1 MFIANLSTVNY
12 MLMRLNSCVSLEEE
26 YYVSCLV
33 VAAGNCYLFDSSFF
47 SFSLMGHSMQ
57 VSFAVDGILLSA
69 ALSIL
74 KALLE
79 VFSFVIA
86 SSGLVLMSS
95 LFQVVRF

>member
-1 MFIANLSTVNY
+1 
-12 MLMRLNSCVSLEEE
+12 
-26 YYVSCLV
+26 
-33 VAAGNCYLFDSSFF
+33 
-47 SFSLMGHSMQ
+47 MGHSMQ